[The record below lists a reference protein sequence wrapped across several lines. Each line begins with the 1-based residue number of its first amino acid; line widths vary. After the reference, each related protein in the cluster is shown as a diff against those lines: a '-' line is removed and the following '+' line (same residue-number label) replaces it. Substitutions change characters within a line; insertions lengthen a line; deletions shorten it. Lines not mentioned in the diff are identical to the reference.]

1 MQKKCHLTCVQWLFF
16 LVFFWVYSLKNS
28 IFAFFKF
35 IMKGYFTFIK
45 FTFKYKFYAIMNI
58 VCNVLSSIFG
68 LFSIALVIPLLD
80 VLFSTPQNNTTKHVR
95 TDFDFNHIVAWGKE
109 NVWYYKEVY
118 GAETVLLFIC
128 GFVVIMIAL
137 KNVFRYLALFYMV
150 PLRNFIISDY
160 RIAAYNRILV
170 LPLSYF
176 SKEKKGDLLSR
187 MTSDLHQIEVAIM
200 SSLEAFTKEP
210 ITIIIS
216 LIMLIWVN
224 PMLTLIVFSAL
235 PVSAL
240 FAALIGRLLKKQ
252 SARSQSKLGDIV
264 ALIEETLMGVRVIK
278 AFNAQD
284 FLLKRFLVQNKL
296 FTDLN
301 IKANRTSDGS
311 SPISET
317 ISIAVFATILW
328 IGGKMVLSNE
338 GGMTASVFIGYL
350 TVFSQLM
357 SPAKAFS
364 SAYNS
369 MNKGLASIE
378 RVNEIIDSQEV
389 ITEKPNAHSIFKFKD
404 TIEFK
409 NVSFKYDDE
418 HVIKQLNLT
427 IKKGQTVALVGPSG
441 SGKSTLTDLIPRFY
455 DPTEGQ
461 ILIDGIDIR
470 DYKILEL
477 RGLMGIVTQ
486 ESILFNDTIANN
498 ISFAKQNIS
507 KTQIEE
513 AAKIANAHS
522 FIIENENGYDTNI
535 GDRGNKLSGGQKQ
548 RLSIARAVNTN
559 PDILILDEAT
569 SALDTASERLV
580 QEALNNIML
589 NRTTIIVA
597 HRLSTIISADLIVV
611 LEKGRIVQQGT
622 HNDLFQQNGTYK
634 QLIQMQQIPE

>member
-1 MQKKCHLTCVQWLFF
+1 
-16 LVFFWVYSLKNS
+16 
-28 IFAFFKF
+28 
-35 IMKGYFTFIK
+35 MKGYFTFIK
-45 FTFKYKFYAIMNI
+45 FTFKYKYYAVMNI

-80 VLFSTPQNNTTKHVR
+80 VLFSTAQNNTTKHVR
-95 TDFDFNHIVAWGKE
+95 TNFDFNHIVAWGKE

-150 PLRNFIISDY
+150 PLRNFIVSDY

-216 LIMLIWVN
+216 LVMLIWVN

-284 FLLKRFLVQNKL
+284 FLLKRFMVQNKL

-338 GGMTASVFIGYL
+338 DGMTASVFIGYL

-369 MNKGLASIE
+369 MNKGLASID
-378 RVNEIIDSQEV
+378 RVNEIINSKEV
-389 ITEKPNAHSIFKFKD
+389 ITEKPNAASILKFKD
-404 TIEFK
+404 TIEFR
-409 NVSFKYDDE
+409 NVSFKYDE
-418 HVIKQLNLT
+418 EYVIKQLNLT

-507 KTQIEE
+507 NTQIEE

-522 FIIENENGYDTNI
+522 FIIENENGYETNI

-580 QEALNNIML
+580 QEALNNIMV

-622 HNDLFQQNGTYK
+622 HNDLIQQNGTYK

>member
-1 MQKKCHLTCVQWLFF
+1 
-16 LVFFWVYSLKNS
+16 
-28 IFAFFKF
+28 
-35 IMKGYFTFIK
+35 MKGYLTFIK
-45 FTFKYKFYAIMNI
+45 FTFKYKYYAIMNI

-80 VLFSTPQNNTTKHVR
+80 VLFSATQNNTTKHVR
-95 TDFDFNHIVAWGKE
+95 TNFDFNHIVAWGKE

-128 GFVVIMIAL
+128 GFVVVMIAL

-216 LIMLIWVN
+216 LVMLIWVN

-284 FLLKRFLVQNKL
+284 FLLKRFMVQNKL

-338 GGMTASVFIGYL
+338 DGMTASVFIGYL

-369 MNKGLASIE
+369 MNKGLASID
-378 RVNEIIDSQEV
+378 RVNEIIDSQEI
-389 ITEKPNAHSIFKFKD
+389 ITEKPNANSILKFQD

-409 NVSFKYDDE
+409 NVSFKYDEE
-418 HVIKQLNLT
+418 HVIQHLNLT

-461 ILIDGIDIR
+461 ILIDGIDLR
-470 DYKILEL
+470 NYKILEL

-522 FIIENENGYDTNI
+522 FIIENENGYETNI

-597 HRLSTIISADLIVV
+597 HRLSTVINADLIVV

-622 HNDLFQQNGTYK
+622 HNDLIQQDGTYK
-634 QLIQMQQIPE
+634 QLIQMQQIPD

>member
-1 MQKKCHLTCVQWLFF
+1 
-16 LVFFWVYSLKNS
+16 
-28 IFAFFKF
+28 
-35 IMKGYFTFIK
+35 MKGYFTFIK
-45 FTFKYKFYAIMNI
+45 FTFKYKYYALMNI

-80 VLFSTPQNNTTKHVR
+80 VLFSTNQSSTTKHVR

-109 NVWYYKEVY
+109 NVWYYKELY

-137 KNVFRYLALFYMV
+137 KNVFRYMALFYMV

-160 RIAAYNRILV
+160 RIAAYKRILV

-224 PMLTLIVFSAL
+224 PLLTLIVFSAL
-235 PVSAL
+235 PISAL

-264 ALIEETLMGVRVIK
+264 SLIEETLMGVRVIK

-338 GGMTASVFIGYL
+338 AGMTASVFIGYL

-378 RVNEIIDSQEV
+378 RVDEIINSQEV
-389 ITEKPNAHSIFKFKD
+389 ITEKPIAVPIHKFKD
-404 TIEFK
+404 TIVFK

-418 HVIKQLNLT
+418 HVIRNLNLT

-461 ILIDGIDIR
+461 ILIDGIDLR

-522 FIIENENGYDTNI
+522 FIIENENGYETNI

-580 QEALNNIML
+580 QEALNNIMI

-622 HNDLFQQNGTYK
+622 HNDLIQQEGTYK
-634 QLIQMQQIPE
+634 QLIQMQQIPD

>member
-1 MQKKCHLTCVQWLFF
+1 
-16 LVFFWVYSLKNS
+16 
-28 IFAFFKF
+28 
-35 IMKGYFTFIK
+35 MKGYFTFIK

-80 VLFSTPQNNTTKHVR
+80 VLFSTPQNNTIKHVR

-150 PLRNFIISDY
+150 PLRNFIVSDY

-264 ALIEETLMGVRVIK
+264 ALIEETLMGIRVIK

-301 IKANRTSDGS
+301 IRANRTSDGS

-455 DPTEGQ
+455 DPIEGQ

-486 ESILFNDTIANN
+486 ESILFNDTITNN

-580 QEALNNIML
+580 QEALNNIMV

-622 HNDLFQQNGTYK
+622 HNDLIQQNGTYK

>member
-1 MQKKCHLTCVQWLFF
+1 
-16 LVFFWVYSLKNS
+16 
-28 IFAFFKF
+28 
-35 IMKGYFTFIK
+35 
-45 FTFKYKFYAIMNI
+45 MNI
-58 VCNVLSSIFG
+58 ICNVLSSIFG
-68 LFSIALVIPLLD
+68 LFSIALVIPLLE
-80 VLFSTPQNNTTKHVR
+80 VLFSTNKVQSNSSQIAPTN
-95 TDFDFNHIVAWGKE
+95 FDFSLDFNDIFAWAKDNMG
-109 NVWYYKEVY
+109 YYKEFY

-150 PLRNFIISDY
+150 PLRNFIVSDY
-160 RIAAYNRILV
+160 RISAYKRILV

-187 MTSDLHQIEVAIM
+187 MTSDLLQIEVAIM

-210 ITIIIS
+210 ITILIS
-216 LIMLIWVN
+216 LAMLIWVN
-224 PMLTLIVFSAL
+224 PLLTLIVFCAL

-252 SARSQSKLGDIV
+252 STKSQSKLGDIV

-301 IKANRTSDGS
+301 IKANRTNDGS

-328 IGGKMVLSNE
+328 IGGKMVLSND
-338 GGMTASVFIGYL
+338 GTMSASVFIGYL

-369 MNKGLASIE
+369 MNKGLASID
-378 RVNEIIDSQEV
+378 RVNEIINSHEV
-389 ITEKPNAHSIFKFKD
+389 ITEKEIAVPIRKFKES
-404 TIEFK
+404 IEFK
-409 NVSFKYDDE
+409 NVSFKYDEE
-418 HVIKQLNLT
+418 HVIQQLNLT

-461 ILIDGIDIR
+461 ILIDGIDLR
-470 DYKILEL
+470 DYKILDL

-507 KTQIEE
+507 KSQIED

-522 FIIENENGYDTNI
+522 FILENENGYETNI

-548 RLSIARAVNTN
+548 RLSIARAINTD

-622 HNDLFQQNGTYK
+622 HNDLIQQDGTYK